1 VDAHVTGETLAFE
14 GWHFDRQAHLLY
26 RQDASGTWTPVPIGS
41 RAQDILTLLLE
52 QPGTLV
58 SKDALLEAAWPNTA
72 VEPNNLSVQIAAL
85 RRVLD
90 RDRSDGSYIQTVSGR
105 GYRFA
110 APEHS
115 QAEALRLLHT
125 RPING
130 NATDD
135 VLCAEAGGDHIV
147 TASDTAT
154 TTDVSL
160 GSKSIAHRRR
170 RALLAALLAGLS
182 LAIGASLFLGPFHKF
197 RLAGPNDWPRLSLVI
212 LPFENLSG
220 DAKEDYLADGI
231 TDDLTTELSH
241 IPGAL
246 VVARESAYT
255 FKGKAVDVRKLGEG
269 LGVRYALEGSVRRLG
284 STLRV
289 NVQLVS
295 TETGVH
301 LWSDRFDESISEL
314 SVGQEQIVTRM
325 RDQLGISM
333 VEIENARSL
342 RERPTN
348 PDAFDLILRARSI
361 RNLPPSQQRDEEALA
376 LLERALW
383 LDPSSVYAMTY
394 IAYYLVD
401 AVGNEGWGDF
411 EKLQR
416 AERLLARARA
426 IAPDSEVVL
435 NTYVL
440 WLGSLGR
447 CPEVIEAAQRAL
459 KTDPTRMRVWTGTYN
474 QLAGCKVWTG
484 HAEEGLALQ
493 EKADQ
498 LNPLSPWKYIR
509 YQQMG
514 TYSLWLGRNPDAIM
528 YLERSLAMKPE
539 DDRFKHWQYRKLAAA
554 YARIGNME
562 EARQYMSKAERLWP
576 YDTVRSHYPGNPSS
590 SVLAAQIRSYQDGLR
605 LAGERDHADEDADFG
620 VPTDGVL
627 HGDIAGFTPKGAPGV
642 KTIRTAELSRFLVE
656 ARPILIDTLS
666 YSWGR
671 SIPGAVGLKF
681 AGLGGSFTDAAQDH
695 LRSKMRDLT
704 SGDLNRPIVAVGW
717 NSERFDGRN
726 LALRLAALG
735 YTQVHW
741 YRGGREAWEVD
752 GLPETEPNVQE

>member
-14 GWHFDRQAHLLY
+14 GWHFDRKAHLLY

-105 GYRFA
+105 GYRFV

-125 RPING
+125 RAING

-160 GSKSIAHRRR
+160 GAKSIAHRRR

-212 LPFENLSG
+212 LPFENL
-220 DAKEDYLADGI
+220 
-231 TDDLTTELSH
+231 
-241 IPGAL
+241 
-246 VVARESAYT
+246 
-255 FKGKAVDVRKLGEG
+255 
-269 LGVRYALEGSVRRLG
+269 
-284 STLRV
+284 
-289 NVQLVS
+289 
-295 TETGVH
+295 
-301 LWSDRFDESISEL
+301 
-314 SVGQEQIVTRM
+314 
-325 RDQLGISM
+325 
-333 VEIENARSL
+333 
-342 RERPTN
+342 
-348 PDAFDLILRARSI
+348 
-361 RNLPPSQQRDEEALA
+361 
-376 LLERALW
+376 
-383 LDPSSVYAMTY
+383 
-394 IAYYLVD
+394 
-401 AVGNEGWGDF
+401 
-411 EKLQR
+411 
-416 AERLLARARA
+416 
-426 IAPDSEVVL
+426 
-435 NTYVL
+435 
-440 WLGSLGR
+440 
-447 CPEVIEAAQRAL
+447 
-459 KTDPTRMRVWTGTYN
+459 
-474 QLAGCKVWTG
+474 
-484 HAEEGLALQ
+484 
-493 EKADQ
+493 
-498 LNPLSPWKYIR
+498 
-509 YQQMG
+509 
-514 TYSLWLGRNPDAIM
+514 
-528 YLERSLAMKPE
+528 
-539 DDRFKHWQYRKLAAA
+539 
-554 YARIGNME
+554 
-562 EARQYMSKAERLWP
+562 
-576 YDTVRSHYPGNPSS
+576 
-590 SVLAAQIRSYQDGLR
+590 IRSYQDGLR

-620 VPTDGVL
+620 VPTDGVR

-642 KTIRTAELSRFLVE
+642 KMIRTAELSWFLVE

-752 GLPETEPNVQE
+752 GLPETEPDVQE

>member
-135 VLCAEAGGDHIV
+135 VLCAEAGSDHIV

-182 LAIGASLFLGPFHKF
+182 LAIGASLFLMPFHKF

-220 DAKEDYLADGI
+220 DAKEDYLAAGI

-246 VVARESAYT
+246 VVARESAHT

-325 RDQLGISM
+325 RDQLGISL
-333 VEIENARSL
+333 VDIESARSRL
-342 RERPTN
+342 ERPTN
-348 PDAFDLILRARSI
+348 PDAFDLILEARSI
-361 RNLPPSQQRDEEALA
+361 WHLPPSPQRDEQVRA
-376 LLERALW
+376 LLERALA
-383 LDPSSVYAMTY
+383 LDPASVYAMTY
-394 IAYYLVD
+394 VAYSLT
-401 AVGNEGWGDF
+401 AAAAEQGWGSLTDM
-411 EKLQR
+411 QR
-416 AERLLARARA
+416 AGRLLEEARVRA
-426 IAPDSEVVL
+426 PAADFVL
-435 NTYVL
+435 NTHVL
-440 WLGSLGR
+440 WLRTVSR
-447 CPEVIEAAQRAL
+447 CPEAIELAKQAL
-459 KTDPTRMRVWTGTYN
+459 QTDPHRMRVWTGIYN
-474 QLAGCKVWTG
+474 ELAMCSVWTG
-484 HAEEGLALQ
+484 DAERGLTLQ
-493 EKADQ
+493 AEADR
-498 LNPLSPWKYIR
+498 LNPLSPWKFFR
-509 YQQMG
+509 YHQMG
-514 TYSLWLGRNPDAIM
+514 KASLLLGREQDAINFLQRAIAM
-528 YLERSLAMKPE
+528 NRNDQWAHRWLAVTYALVGRIDEAKRSRA
-539 DDRFKHWQYRKLAAA
+539 
-554 YARIGNME
+554 
-562 EARQYMSKAERLWP
+562 EADRLWP
-576 YDTVRSHYPGNPSS
+576 YDTVRCFGAGGRSS
-590 SVLAAQIRSYQDGLR
+590 AYVVQTERFQEALR

-627 HGDIAGFTPKGAPGV
+627 HSEVAGRTPKEAAGV
-642 KTIRTAELSRFLVE
+642 KTIRTTDLVPFL
-656 ARPILIDTLS
+656 ATMRPLVIDTAL
-666 YSWGR
+666 YSLDR
-671 SIPGAVGLKF
+671 SIPGAVGLNF
-681 AGLGGSFTDAAQDH
+681 SGLGGSLADEAQER
-695 LRSKMRDLT
+695 LRGKMQKLT
-704 SGDLNRPIVAVGW
+704 GGDLRRPIITVGW

-726 LALRLAALG
+726 LALRLASLG
-735 YTQVHW
+735 YTSVYW
-741 YRGGREAWEVD
+741 YRGGREAWEVS
-752 GLPETEPNVQE
+752 GLPETNLDLQQW